1 MNIDIENE
9 DYYDNVGGYHSPC
22 NCYNPKGYFCGDCT
36 KLSCETCP
44 YKDLEKGEDEVS
56 TTSDMPIKKKIIDF
70 SKNF

>member
-9 DYYDNVGGYHSPC
+9 DYYDNVGGFHFPC

-44 YKDLEKGEDEVS
+44 YRNLEKGDEIS
-56 TTSDMPIKKKIIDF
+56 TTSDATINKK
-70 SKNF
+70 

>member
-1 MNIDIENE
+1 MNTDIENE

-44 YKDLEKGEDEVS
+44 YRNLEEEDEIS
-56 TTSDMPIKKKIIDF
+56 TTSDVPISKKKLTF
-70 SKNF
+70 